1 MNRIQ
6 NQKLKHLVG
15 LANFFN
21 ENDAIASTLVNS
33 ATWRPKLE
41 RLATDIMYHS
51 GQQATSQTGN
61 ATSKNSIK
69 ASLSQQAYFIAVC
82 SKAYARATNNMILY
96 AKVNFTLSQL
106 TSIGDID
113 LLNTANLLHT
123 AAAAEVVGIG
133 NVSTLTAAFLTT
145 FKQLVGDFMVF
156 LPQAQATRSSSKVHT
171 EAIVRLFGEAAIL
184 LEEIVDYVGLTNFT
198 EPIFYQKFLKV
209 NVIGNVL
216 TRNRALQINVSDK
229 DTSAPLFRADI
240 TITDALGAK
249 VATRKTTNKGNS
261 FIQDLKEQ
269 NYTVSVVQ
277 GGYDNKTATISI
289 IDGST
294 YLLNIEMDKQA

>member
-21 ENDAIASTLVNS
+21 ENDAIASTLVNA
-33 ATWRPKLE
+33 ATWRPKLDNI
-41 RLATDIMYHS
+41 ANDIIYHS

-69 ASLSQQAYFIAVC
+69 ASLSQQAFFISVC
-82 SKAYARATNNMILY
+82 SKAYARATNNMVLY
-96 AKVNFTLSQL
+96 AKVNFTLSYL
-106 TSIGDID
+106 TSMSDID

-123 AAAAEVVGIG
+123 AAADEIVGISS
-133 NVSTLTAAFLTT
+133 VSTLTAAFLTT
-145 FKQLVGDFMVF
+145 FKQLISDFTVF

-171 EAIVRLFGEAAIL
+171 EAIARLFGEATAL
-184 LEEIVDYVGLTNFT
+184 VEEIVDYVSLTNFT
-198 EPIFYQKFLKV
+198 EPIFYQKFVKV

-269 NYTVSVVQ
+269 NYTVSVAQ
-277 GGYDNKTATISI
+277 GGYDNKTVNISI
-289 IDGST
+289 IDGNT
-294 YLLNIEMDKQA
+294 YILNIEMDKKA